1 MRAEFPDLTRLQ
13 PNPIPNPVD
22 TPSIEAINLTR
33 QYGRLTALSDV
44 SFVIRKGE
52 VIGLLGPNGAGKST
66 LMRILSGLLPATSG
80 SAFIAGLSVTRFPDE
95 IKTRIGYMPENNP
108 LPEAVLVQ
116 EYLHFRAS
124 IKGVPRKEIRHRV
137 DEIMDL
143 CDLRNKAARRQI
155 GKLSK
160 GFRQRVGIADA
171 LLAQPEVV
179 IMDEPTI
186 GLDPHQIR
194 AVRNLI
200 DRMRGRMTVILS
212 SHILHEIDT
221 CCDRSL
227 IINRGRIVASG
238 TLSQM
243 RKRYSLGASYHLKL
257 KGEVRQIDTLL
268 APVHASLKRVG
279 TDPADEDGYH
289 LVKLSADSPDDLGH
303 AIISA
308 IVSHPSLMLKECYR
322 KEPDLED
329 VFLAATKRSWE
340 ETSGAQH
347 AEDSLASSP
356 ATCPAGRDSEQ
367 ADV

>member
-1 MRAEFPDLTRLQ
+1 M
-13 PNPIPNPVD
+13 D

-33 QYGRLTALSDV
+33 QYGRLTALSEV

-52 VIGLLGPNGAGKST
+52 VVGLLGPNGAGKST
-66 LMRILSGLLPATSG
+66 LMRIISGLLPATSG

-95 IKTRIGYMPENNP
+95 IKKRIGYMPENNP

-116 EYLHFRAS
+116 EYLQFRAS
-124 IKGVPRKEIRHRV
+124 IKGVPGREIRHRV

-143 CDLRNKAARRQI
+143 CDLKNKAARRQI

-257 KGEVRQIDTLL
+257 KGEIRQIDSIL
-268 APVHASLKRVG
+268 PSIHASLKRVG
-279 TDPADEDGYH
+279 TEPADEEGFH
-289 LVKLSADSPDDLGH
+289 LVKLAAESPDDLGH

-308 IVSHPSLMLKECYR
+308 IVSQPCLKLKECYR
-322 KEPDLED
+322 NEPDLED
-329 VFLAATKRSWE
+329 VFLAATKRSWDE
-340 ETSGAQH
+340 PSGPRNT
-347 AEDSLASSP
+347 DDP
-356 ATCPAGRDSEQ
+356 ATTPPVVCSAERTPDQ
-367 ADV
+367 TDN

>member
-1 MRAEFPDLTRLQ
+1 M
-13 PNPIPNPVD
+13 D

-33 QYGRLTALSDV
+33 QYGRLTALSEV

-52 VIGLLGPNGAGKST
+52 VVGLLGPNGAGKST
-66 LMRILSGLLPATSG
+66 LMRIISGLLPATSG

-116 EYLHFRAS
+116 EYLQFRAS
-124 IKGVPRKEIRHRV
+124 IKGVPGREIRHRV

-143 CDLRNKAARRQI
+143 CDLKNKAARRQI

-257 KGEVRQIDTLL
+257 KGEIRQIDSIL
-268 APVHASLKRVG
+268 PSIHASLKRVG
-279 TDPADEDGYH
+279 TDPADEEGFH
-289 LVKLSADSPDDLGH
+289 LVKLAAESPDDLGH

-308 IVSHPSLMLKECYR
+308 IVSQPCLKLKECYR
-322 KEPDLED
+322 NEPDLED
-329 VFLAATKRSWE
+329 VFLAATKRSWD
-340 ETSGAQH
+340 ETSGARNT
-347 AEDSLASSP
+347 DDPASPPP
-356 ATCPAGRDSEQ
+356 AVCSTGRTPDQ
-367 ADV
+367 TDT

>member
-1 MRAEFPDLTRLQ
+1 M
-13 PNPIPNPVD
+13 D

-33 QYGRLTALSDV
+33 QYGRLTALSEV

-52 VIGLLGPNGAGKST
+52 VVGLLGPNGAGKST
-66 LMRILSGLLPATSG
+66 LMRIISGLLPATSG

-116 EYLHFRAS
+116 EYLQFRAS
-124 IKGVPRKEIRHRV
+124 IKGVPMREIRHRV

-257 KGEVRQIDTLL
+257 KGEIRQIDSIL
-268 APVHASLKRVG
+268 PSIHASLKRVG
-279 TDPADEDGYH
+279 TDPADEEGFH
-289 LVKLSADSPDDLGH
+289 LVKLAAESPDDLGH

-308 IVSHPSLMLKECYR
+308 IVSQPCLKLKECYR
-322 KEPDLED
+322 NEPDLED
-329 VFLAATKRSWE
+329 VFLAATKRSWD
-340 ETSGAQH
+340 ETSGTRNT
-347 AEDSLASSP
+347 DDPASTPPVACS
-356 ATCPAGRDSEQ
+356 AGRTPDQ
-367 ADV
+367 TDT